1 MQKFACFRTLLTNFM
16 PVISFHTPFLSF
28 QGVYKETSDMK
39 YVNNFVCK
47 NGFKLNS
54 CSSNILNSFLMSCCR
69 VVAIVSFEEAFDW
82 EALS

>member
-1 MQKFACFRTLLTNFM
+1 
-16 PVISFHTPFLSF
+16 
-28 QGVYKETSDMK
+28 MK

-47 NGFKLNS
+47 NSFKLNS